1 MEEKISL
8 ILKIILYGLGTG
20 IGLYYAKYLKP
31 FFLWIKQGI
40 EDGDGKLQNKELQIA
55 FFSLL
60 AAFIVFTIAL
70 WRINYPDSVIYSTFA
85 GAGILYAINRASEAY
100 KNGHKNNKPKE

>member
-1 MEEKISL
+1 MSI
-8 ILKIILYGLGTG
+8 GVG
-20 IGLYYAKYLKP
+20 IYYAKYLKP
-31 FFLWIKQGI
+31 FILWIKEGI
-40 EDGDGKLQNKELQIA
+40 EDGDGRLQNKELQIA

-60 AAFIVFTIAL
+60 SAFIVLTIAI

-100 KNGHKNNKPKE
+100 KTGNKTKPKE

>member
-1 MEEKISL
+1 MEEKI
-8 ILKIILYGLGTG
+8 INIIEIILWSLSIGV
-20 IGLYYAKYLKP
+20 GLYYAKYLKP
-31 FFLWIKQGI
+31 FFLWIKNGI

-60 AAFIVFTIAL
+60 SAFIVFTIAL
-70 WRINYPDSVIYSTFA
+70 WKINYPDSVIYSTFA

-100 KNGHKNNKPKE
+100 KNGSKNNKPK

>member
-1 MEEKISL
+1 MEELST
-8 ILKIILYGLGTG
+8 ILKLLLYGLGTG
-20 IGLYYAKYLKP
+20 VGLYFAKYLKP
-31 FFLWIKQGI
+31 FFVWIKGGI

-70 WRINYPDSVIYSTFA
+70 WRIDYPDSVIYSTFA

-100 KNGHKNNKPKE
+100 KNGHDKKPKE

>member
-1 MEEKISL
+1 MEEKIST
-8 ILKIILYGLGTG
+8 ILKILLYGLSIG
-20 IGLYYAKYLKP
+20 IGLYYAKYLKS
-31 FFLWIKQGI
+31 FFLWIKSGI

-60 AAFIVFTIAL
+60 AAFIVLTIAL
-70 WRINYPDSVIYSTFA
+70 WKTDYPDSVIYSTFA

-100 KNGHKNNKPKE
+100 KNGNNNKPKE

>member
-1 MEEKISL
+1 MEEKINS
-8 ILKIILYGLGTG
+8 ILKIIIWGLSFG

-31 FFLWIKQGI
+31 FFLWIKNGI

-60 AAFIVFTIAL
+60 SAFIVFTIAL

-100 KNGHKNNKPKE
+100 KKSNNTKPKE